1 MKNKNRKIIYILVLL
16 VLFFADFLV
25 AQAQN
30 LPIITI
36 GARSAE
42 NPEETATA
50 VQILL
55 LMTVL
60 TLAPSVLIMT
70 TAFTRIIIVFHFI
83 RQALG
88 VQSMPPN
95 QVMVGLALF
104 LTFFIM
110 APTFTNVYDKSFTPY
125 LEGNVSQDSAFSIA
139 SVEMKKFML
148 RQTGEKELE
157 LFLGLHR
164 GKMPKTSLDIP
175 LQVVIPSFI
184 LSEFRIAFQIGFI
197 LYLPFIIMDMVIAS
211 ILMSMGMMMLP
222 PMMISLPFKILLFIL
237 VDGWYLLVQSIING
251 YTY

>member
-1 MKNKNRKIIYILVLL
+1 MIKNKKVIYFLVVV
-16 VLFFADFLV
+16 VLFFADFLI

-36 GARSAE
+36 GARRAE

-50 VQILL
+50 VQILVL
-55 LMTVL
+55 LTVL
-60 TLAPSVLIMT
+60 TIAPSILIMT

-95 QVMVGLALF
+95 QVLVGLALF

-110 APTFTNVYDKSFTPY
+110 APTFNNVYDKSFSPY
-125 LEGNVSQDSAFSIA
+125 VEGTIAQDSAFSIA

-157 LFLGLHR
+157 LFVGLHR
-164 GKMPKTSLDIP
+164 GEMPRTALDMP
-175 LQVVIPSFI
+175 LQVVIPAFI

-197 LYLPFIIMDMVIAS
+197 LYLPFIIIDMVIAS

-237 VDGWYLLVQSIING
+237 VDGWYLLVQSIVNG

>member
-1 MKNKNRKIIYILVLL
+1 MNRNKKIIYFL
-16 VLFFADFLV
+16 VLFVLFFGDFFIV
-25 AQAQN
+25 QAQS
-30 LPIITI
+30 LPIITV
-36 GARSAE
+36 GARTAE

-50 VQILL
+50 VQILVL
-55 LMTVL
+55 LTVL
-60 TLAPSVLIMT
+60 TIAPSILIMT

-95 QVMVGLALF
+95 QVLVGLALF

-110 APTFTNVYDKSFTPY
+110 APTFNNVYDKSFTPY
-125 LEGNVSQDSAFSIA
+125 VEGKMSQDSAFSIA

-164 GKMPKTSLDIP
+164 GEMPKTSLDIP